1 MGFPLSA
8 VFVFFWTQAK
18 DIHSV
23 MVYKSL
29 KRKQR
34 KNPNSQ
40 EIGLRIANIFG
51 RYFLKTEHLHY
62 GYWPGDL
69 PVTLENLPKAQDLYA
84 EFLRS
89 NIPEGVSSILDIG
102 CGTGHNAEVLL
113 KSGYQVDC
121 VSPSPYLSGIVREK
135 LEERGT
141 LYECTFETIPA
152 GKKYDCLLFSE
163 SFQYIDLD
171 TVFARMPEFLN
182 PGGSVIICDFFR
194 IPGAGT
200 SAMGGGHRLSRFRE
214 KLDASSFTL
223 CREVDITENTAPNL
237 QLVNEALQQVAVPIR
252 DLVIDELSSRHRWIW
267 LPGKWIG
274 RLFWSR
280 KLDKL
285 DYKYFSGSRNAENF
299 KAHKRYCLFV
309 LKEKGNRI
317 PESAA
322 ITPPAEPD
330 GAAS

>member
-1 MGFPLSA
+1 MTHRHFA
-8 VFVFFWTQAK
+8 
-18 DIHSV
+18 
-23 MVYKSL
+23 L
-29 KRKQR
+29 KPRR
-34 KNPNSQ
+34 NPNSQ

-51 RYFLKTEHLHY
+51 RYFLKTDHLHY

-84 EFLRS
+84 DFLRRS
-89 NIPEGVSSILDIG
+89 IPEGVSSILDIG

-113 KSGYQVDC
+113 GNGYRVDC
-121 VSPSPYLSGIVREK
+121 VSPSAYLSEIVRKK
-135 LEERGT
+135 LGDRGT
-141 LYECTFETIPA
+141 LYECTFESLPPER
-152 GKKYDCLLFSE
+152 KYDCLLFSE

-182 PGGSVIICDFFR
+182 PGGYVIISDFFR
-194 IPGAGT
+194 IPGEGT

-214 KLDASSFTL
+214 KLAASPFHL
-223 CREVDITENTAPNL
+223 LREEDITENTAPNL

-252 DLVIDELSSRHRWIW
+252 DLVIDELSNRHRWIW
-267 LPGKWIG
+267 LPGKWFG
-274 RLFWSR
+274 KLFLRR

-299 KAHKRYCLFV
+299 KTHKRYCLFV
-309 LKEKGNRI
+309 LKQNSLEETASINR
-317 PESAA
+317 
-322 ITPPAEPD
+322 PAELD